1 LKINKKV
8 NIKHMATHK
17 KINDPTNNRR
27 KVIMYGCVTPNSN
40 KARLLSTDRKTANE
54 IVRRYKAITKSQCG
68 ICKVEM
74 LVPSAKNQWTI
85 TMECCTTQ
93 STVPVTTKKITLETV
108 NRPTVWGTNR
118 LTDEAVQAYIDAY
131 IGDDPKEAENFRE
144 CNGTSTLFKNPRSP
158 QIN

>member
-1 LKINKKV
+1 MVKERKKL
-8 NIKHMATHK
+8 T
-17 KINDPTNNRR
+17 DPTNNRR

-93 STVPVTTKKITLETV
+93 STVPVMTKKITLETV
-108 NRPTVWGTNR
+108 NRPIVWGTNK
-118 LTDEAVQAYIDAY
+118 LTDEAVRAYIETYMTDSE
-131 IGDDPKEAENFRE
+131 PKDIENFKE
-144 CNGTSTLFKNPRSP
+144 SNGTLTFFKNPRSP